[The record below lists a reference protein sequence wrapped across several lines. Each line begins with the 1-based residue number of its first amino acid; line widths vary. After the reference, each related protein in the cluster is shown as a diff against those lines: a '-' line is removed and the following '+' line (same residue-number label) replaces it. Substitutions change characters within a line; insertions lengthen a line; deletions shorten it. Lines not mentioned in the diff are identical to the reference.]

1 MKPSACRDLRDYT
14 HLICLDLRPI
24 TGIRPPYQNLPS
36 PHYYRLREQPGNRRL
51 DLYDN
56 NIAAR
61 FGLNA
66 KNTAAANNSF
76 SLLNLNNRPV
86 GVHYSFIAG
95 SQQQTAEQI
104 NVTNNLFSIVTDQ
117 MGDGTVPLWSAAP
130 GPIVAFVTS
139 GDHVGVLKTYP
150 FRRHLYEIVTG
161 SRLMA
166 AHFTSNP
173 VVSISVSKHIYA
185 PGETMS
191 VVIVPDTPTHELTGT
206 LQFSR
211 SIDDAGKVVVRYG
224 VGHAVSYHG
233 PVIGHLTVTMQA
245 PDDLGGYRLKFEG
258 SHTTPDQ
265 TGAGFAVSNS
275 GGMRSS
281 RP

>member
-1 MKPSACRDLRDYT
+1 M
-14 HLICLDLRPI
+14 
-24 TGIRPPYQNLPS
+24 
-36 PHYYRLREQPGNRRL
+36 
-51 DLYDN
+51 
-56 NIAAR
+56 
-61 FGLNA
+61 
-66 KNTAAANNSF
+66 
-76 SLLNLNNRPV
+76 
-86 GVHYSFIAG
+86 HYSFIAG
-95 SQQQTAEQI
+95 SQQQTVEQI

-130 GPIVAFVTS
+130 GPIVAFVTP
-139 GDHVGVLKTYP
+139 GDHIGVLKIYP
-150 FRRHLYEIVTG
+150 FRRHLYEVVTG

-224 VGHAVSYHG
+224 VGHALSYHG
-233 PVIGHLTVTMQA
+233 PVIGH
-245 PDDLGGYRLKFEG
+245 R
-258 SHTTPDQ
+258 
-265 TGAGFAVSNS
+265 
-275 GGMRSS
+275 RS
-281 RP
+281 